1 MWSNCALANRLWLTF
16 AILTTVFW
24 GVWGALIEIPEKNG
38 FPATLG
44 YSVWALTMIPCA
56 VVALKMIGWKLERS
70 PRAVTLGLV
79 VGLTG
84 AGGQLLLFEALR
96 LGPAYLVFPLISM
109 YPVLTVALAYLFLGE
124 RARRRTW
131 IGVLF
136 AFPAIALL
144 SYQPP
149 GTSAATSNWWIPMA
163 AMVFVLWGVQTYVM
177 KISTSLME
185 SECLFFYMMV
195 AAVALIPVAVA
206 MTDFHQPINWGFKG
220 PYLAAMVQVLN
231 AIGALMLTYAMRHGK
246 AIVVVPMTSLAPVLT
261 VVLSLLIY
269 HVMPHS
275 VVITGIVIASVAIVL
290 MAE

>member
-1 MWSNCALANRLWLTF
+1 
-16 AILTTVFW
+16 
-24 GVWGALIEIPEKNG
+24 
-38 FPATLG
+38 
-44 YSVWALTMIPCA
+44 
-56 VVALKMIGWKLERS
+56 
-70 PRAVTLGLV
+70 
-79 VGLTG
+79 
-84 AGGQLLLFEALR
+84 LLLFEALR

-149 GTSAATSNWWIPMA
+149 GTSAATSNWGIPMA
-163 AMVFVLWGVQTYVM
+163 AMVFVLDGVQTYVM

-195 AAVALIPVAVA
+195 AAVALIPVKVA

-261 VVLSLLIY
+261 VVLWLLIY